1 MRDSIDLLIQL
12 QDMDVGV
19 AKLKTDIDKGINE
32 QKRLENEKNEIGTHI
47 TELENSMKEFDIQLH
62 QKTLDVEEAKASIA
76 KFREQR
82 NFIKKPRE
90 LFALDREIENVLK
103 TMKTVEAEMK
113 KVEADKIAEQ
123 DDFNKEQEFLTQKN
137 EEISIV
143 ETKNNEMKTATQ
155 TTLDEYDSKRKVL
168 VEQMPTEL
176 LELYNFLYEKMGG
189 KALAKIQDETCSECF
204 MDLPPQL
211 INEVKRGDK
220 IIRCPSCQRILYVRD

>member
-19 AKLKTDIDKGINE
+19 AKLKIDIDKGINE
-32 QKRLENEKNEIGTHI
+32 QKRLENEKNEIETRI

-113 KVEADKIAEQ
+113 KVDADKIAKQ
-123 DDFNKEQEFLTQKN
+123 DDFNKEQEFSTQKN

-143 ETKNNEMKTATQ
+143 ETKNNEMKASTQ
-155 TTLDEYDSKRKVL
+155 TTLDEYDAKRKAL
-168 VEQMPTEL
+168 VEQIPDEL
-176 LELYNFLYEKMGG
+176 LKLYNFLYEKMDG
-189 KALAKIQDETCSECF
+189 KALAKIQDEACSECF
-204 MDLPPQL
+204 INLPPQL